1 MQINRNDFELSA
13 GIAQSFSMATD
24 DSNQL
29 MRVLI
34 ADESAAIRKLLR
46 HGLASDDYQI
56 LEASN
61 GEEALALATRHP
73 EPHAIL
79 IDARMTRID
88 GLEVCRRLKSDMQ
101 YRTIP
106 VVIMTTSTSNEDIA
120 EAVDAGADEFLSKPV
135 NRSELTVRIR
145 SITRM
150 HKGNA
155 EMIGAES
162 VAMSLAR
169 AVASKDG
176 YSSGHVEQVAN
187 IAVAFGN
194 KLGMDSA
201 DLKMLRYGAIL
212 HNVGKI
218 AIPDSILETTGPLT
232 PRERALFHQHPRV
245 GCDIC
250 APLSPLRPVLPI
262 IRHHKEHFD
271 GTGYPDGLRGDEIPL
286 KAQVVGIVDVYS
298 ALTNDRPF
306 RRAKTHGEAIAILRD
321 RARNG
326 MHDPALVEK
335 FCAAINAPA
344 GLGAPIVPSSQ
355 VDPETP
361 SPEQENTSAAS
372 V

>member
-1 MQINRNDFELSA
+1 MEKSQHDFELSA
-13 GIAQSFSMATD
+13 GIAQSFSVSAD

-46 HGLASDDYQI
+46 HGLASDEYEI
-56 LEASN
+56 IEASN
-61 GEEALALATRHP
+61 GEQALEMATRRP

-106 VVIMTTSTSNEDIA
+106 VVIMTTSGSNEDIA

-135 NRSELTVRIR
+135 NRSELAVRIR

-162 VAMSLAR
+162 VALSLAR

-187 IAVAFGN
+187 IAVAFG
-194 KLGMDSA
+194 KTLGMDSA
-201 DLKMLRYGAIL
+201 ELKMLRFGAIL

-306 RRAKTHGEAIAILRD
+306 RRAKTHNEAIEILRD
-321 RARNG
+321 RARHG
-326 MHDPALVEK
+326 MHDPKLVEK
-335 FCAAINAPA
+335 FCAAINAPT
-344 GLGAPIVPSSQ
+344 GLGTPVLPTSDVEPDSPST
-355 VDPETP
+355 E
-361 SPEQENTSAAS
+361 SPSAAS

>member
-1 MQINRNDFELSA
+1 MENNQDDLELSS
-13 GIAQSFSMATD
+13 GIAQTFSQAAADTNQQMRILVADGNAT
-24 DSNQL
+24 
-29 MRVLI
+29 
-34 ADESAAIRKLLR
+34 IRKLLR
-46 HGLASDDYQI
+46 HGLAKEDFDI
-56 LEASN
+56 IEA
-61 GEEALALATRHP
+61 GDGKEALALAMQRP

-79 IDARMTRID
+79 IDARIAGLD

-106 VVIMTTSTSNEDIA
+106 VVIMTTSGSNEDIA
-120 EAVDAGADEFLSKPV
+120 EAVEAGADEFLSKPV
-135 NRSELTVRIR
+135 NRGELAVRIR

-162 VAMSLAR
+162 VALSLAR
-169 AVASKDG
+169 AVSSKDG

-187 IAVAFGN
+187 YAVAFG
-194 KLGMDSA
+194 KTLGMDSA
-201 DLKMLRYGAIL
+201 ELKMLRYGAIL

-250 APLSPLRPVLPI
+250 APLKPLRPVLPI
-262 IRHHKEHFD
+262 IRHHKEHYD
-271 GTGYPDGLRGDEIPL
+271 GTGYPDGLRGNEIPL

-306 RRAKTHGEAIAILRD
+306 RRAKSHVEAIEILRD
-321 RARNG
+321 RAKHG
-326 MHDPALVEK
+326 MHDPVLIEK
-335 FCAAINAPA
+335 FCNAIDAPSEV
-344 GLGAPIVPSSQ
+344 GTPILPSVDTGVPADS
-355 VDPETP
+355 TP
-361 SPEQENTSAAS
+361 AAS